1 MMTFRV
7 SDSDSTKVISLN
19 LDSRFP
25 LGDSWRINPRL
36 RVDRREI
43 MSDGSHEWIYTPGIR
58 IQLRHS
64 RKYRFEFEAGKRFSQ
79 RQSGL
84 IDLDRESY
92 FVNLGYQAFF

>member
-1 MMTFRV
+1 V
-7 SDSDSTKVISLN
+7 SLN

-25 LGDSWRINPRL
+25 FGRKWRVNPRL
-36 RVDRREI
+36 RIDRRDI

-58 IQLRHS
+58 IQLRQS
-64 RKYRFEFEAGKRFSQ
+64 QKYRFEFEAGKRFSQ

-84 IDLDRESY
+84 INLDRESY